1 MLKFDKNTMP
11 YHITNLIFYIF
22 TLAVIGLIYVYVFYP
37 PLSDIATQD
46 FFASFGLR
54 EFGGLLFFLLLIIT
68 PLLVLYGA
76 IYHLFRIVTFN
87 RTDRTVSQ

>member
-1 MLKFDKNTMP
+1 MLKFDKNTIP
-11 YHITNLIFYIF
+11 YHITNLVFYIF
-22 TLAVIGLIYVYVFYP
+22 TLVVIGLIYVYAFYP

-54 EFGGLLFFLLLIIT
+54 ESGGLLFFLLLIIT

-76 IYHLFRIVTFN
+76 IYHLFRIITFN
-87 RTDRTVSQ
+87 KTNRTVSQ

>member
-1 MLKFDKNTMP
+1 MLKFDKNTIP

-22 TLAVIGLIYVYVFYP
+22 TLAVIALIYVYVFYP
-37 PLSDIATQD
+37 PLADVATQE
-46 FFASFGLR
+46 FFEGFGLR

-76 IYHLFRIVTFN
+76 IYHLFRLINFN
-87 RTDRTVSQ
+87 RTEGTTSQ

>member
-1 MLKFDKNTMP
+1 MLKFDKNTIP
-11 YHITNLIFYIF
+11 YHITNLVFYIF
-22 TLAVIGLIYVYVFYP
+22 TLVVIGLIYVYVFYP

-54 EFGGLLFFLLLIIT
+54 ESGGLLFFLLLLIT

-76 IYHLFRIVTFN
+76 IYHLFRIITFN
-87 RTDRTVSQ
+87 KTNRTVSQ

>member
-1 MLKFDKNTMP
+1 MLKFDKNTIP

-22 TLAVIGLIYVYVFYP
+22 TLAVIALIYVYAFYP
-37 PLSDIATQD
+37 PLSDIATQE
-46 FFASFGLR
+46 FFAGFGFR

-76 IYHLFRIVTFN
+76 VYHLFRIISYNKTN
-87 RTDRTVSQ
+87 NAASQ